1 MEIHP
6 FALQQGPY
14 AIHQGNIG
22 FVSINPPQFNNA
34 GEEYEEGEY
43 INENYGYEE
52 GGYDLVPGH
61 LGQKPNMDNQADYD
75 RERDR
80 DRLVIVRKN
89 GRAKMGEHSSIV
101 NEKI

>member
-61 LGQKPNMDNQADYD
+61 LGQKPNMENQADYD

-89 GRAKMGEHSSIV
+89 GRAKMGEH
-101 NEKI
+101 